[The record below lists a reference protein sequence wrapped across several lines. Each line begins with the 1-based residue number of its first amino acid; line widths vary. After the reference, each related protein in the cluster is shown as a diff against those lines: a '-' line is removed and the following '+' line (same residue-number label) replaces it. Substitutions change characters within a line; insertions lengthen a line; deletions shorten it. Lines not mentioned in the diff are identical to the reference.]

1 MKNSIASI
9 AAVLMLGLSLTACTA
24 AAEPAPETNYHPVY
38 KSIFHPAPTV
48 TFDLETQTLTVTD
61 RFGTSLVPAIPAS
74 GGWPSTA
81 AGTVAPEHV
90 MTAWCKSRA
99 IDLGFDVDGRPAFAG
114 VGCDDPEKASVA
126 ALISISEDHLRW
138 LKDRAQELHYTYRV
152 KAPKVGE

>member
-1 MKNSIASI
+1 MKKLIGPIAG
-9 AAVLMLGLSLTACTA
+9 VLMLGLSLTACTA
-24 AAEPAPETNYHPVY
+24 AESAPETNHHYPAY

-61 RFGTSLVPAIPAS
+61 RFGTAPIPAIPAS

-90 MTAWCKSRA
+90 MTDWCKSRA

-126 ALISISEDHLRW
+126 ALISVSEDHLLW

-152 KAPKVGE
+152 EAPNGGE